1 MIAAHNNNKGDTKMT
16 KRIAAFLLAM
26 SLVTCTACSSSSS
39 AKDSSRADSSSSQAE
54 TTTSGTTAS
63 TADTSSVA
71 ESSSQSET
79 TTAKTTTVSTE
90 FPEKTEKTVYD
101 PEGQRKV
108 YTEQQQG
115 KDTDTDGL
123 PDSVEAQIKTDPKK
137 KDTDGDGLTDYEE
150 YCLTGTDPLVRDS
163 KQKGVDDTKVDLDND
178 GLSNE
183 TEIRLKTNPKDPD
196 TDHDGLSD
204 GNEVNICHTDPLKP
218 DTDGDGIKDG
228 DEVKAGTDPLQKGK
242 GTASGGYSEQA
253 ISATSAVFKTVNT
266 AGQPYTLSMK
276 LFEKS
281 GAESKLKA
289 QETSI
294 ADLKSSK
301 VLVGKA
307 VDITADSSVDCRSAT
322 LYFRM
327 DKDYVKKNLTFGK
340 KERDGIKA
348 LYVAYFDKQANA
360 LLPLATTY
368 DEASAT
374 VSAQLTGELTT
385 VILVDSNVWDENMM
399 LSWAQSRKDFGD
411 MMKLTI

>member
-16 KRIAAFLLAM
+16 KRIAAFLLAL

-71 ESSSQSET
+71 ESSSQT
-79 TTAKTTTVSTE
+79 TSKTTTVVTE
-90 FPEKTEKTVYD
+90 FPVKTEKTVYD
-101 PEGQRKV
+101 PQA
-108 YTEQQQG
+108 QQKEYSERGEG

-123 PDSVEAQIKTDPKK
+123 PDSVEKQIKTDPKK
-137 KDTDGDGLTDYEE
+137 KDTDGDGLTDYQEH
-150 YCLTGTDPLVRDS
+150 CLTGTDPLVRDS
-163 KQKGVDDTKVDLDND
+163 KQKGVYDTKVDLDND

-183 TEIRLKTNPKDPD
+183 TEIRLKTDPKDPD

-204 GNEVNICHTDPLKP
+204 GDEVNIYHTDPLKP
-218 DTDGDGIKDG
+218 DTDGDGVKDG

-242 GTASGGYSEQA
+242 GTASGGYSEQPVPA
-253 ISATSAVFKTVNT
+253 SSAVFRSVNA
-266 AGQPYTLSMK
+266 AGQPFALSMK
-276 LFEKS
+276 LFAKS

-289 QETSI
+289 QQTAK
-294 ADLKSSK
+294 ADLKGSK
-301 VLVGKA
+301 VLVGSA
-307 VDITADSSVDCRSAT
+307 VDITADSSVDCRSAV

-327 DKDYVKKNLTFGK
+327 DKDYVAKNLTFGK

-360 LLPLATTY
+360 LLPLTTTY

-374 VSAQLTGELTT
+374 VSAQVTGELTT
-385 VILVDSNVWDENMM
+385 YMLVDSNVWSEKMM
-399 LSWAQSRKDFGD
+399 LSWAQSRNDFGD